1 MTDKMYKE
9 EYYDTLLKERRI
21 AKVDTSNKFIKGFV
35 AFDKNLNDYFSI
47 GFMRMGLDYDSNKSI
62 IDIAKRFK
70 EIEYYKV
77 VEELDKTIIDNHKFN
92 TLYLGKS
99 M

>member
-1 MTDKMYKE
+1 
-9 EYYDTLLKERRI
+9 
-21 AKVDTSNKFIKGFV
+21 
-35 AFDKNLNDYFSI
+35 
-47 GFMRMGLDYDSNKSI
+47 MRMGLDYDSNKSI